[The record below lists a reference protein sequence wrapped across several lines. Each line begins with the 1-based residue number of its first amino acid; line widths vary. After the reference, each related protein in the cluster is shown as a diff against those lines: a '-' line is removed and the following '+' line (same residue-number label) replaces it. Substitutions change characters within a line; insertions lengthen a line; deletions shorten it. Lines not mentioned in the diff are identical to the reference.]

1 MSIIQLTALSRGF
14 TARQGRQSA
23 HIRAYLA
30 PAPLPDGFSHI
41 DHMRGKEN
49 PWINLLAKKLRNGAP
64 GRIRTHDPLV
74 RSQVLYPT
82 ELRAHVRKA
91 ESYPNLAAKSLTTGG
106 DGGIRTLDT
115 GFAGML
121 P

>member
-1 MSIIQLTALSRGF
+1 MAIIQLTARAENAFATFAKEALKLARGF

-41 DHMRGKEN
+41 DPMRDKKS
-49 PWINLLAKKLRNGAP
+49 PWINLLATKFRNGAP

-82 ELRAHVRKA
+82 ELRALGWLHA
-91 ESYPNLAAKSLTTGG
+91 DSL
-106 DGGIRTLDT
+106 
-115 GFAGML
+115 
-121 P
+121 